1 MLIDDIIV
9 IETTPCLADEG
20 KFKAL
25 TKADNDMTEVFPYL
39 NRVLD
44 KAEYTSKT
52 IAFKKGIV
60 GFTLIED
67 QINLTKFVN
76 NTELY
81 ELLDWVKDL
90 INETYADM
98 ENIEPSF
105 ESRKAPTVLEVFKLL
120 PKSNCRKCGE
130 TTCLAFADKLQKQKD
145 TTDKCP
151 EIADDAVRAKLT
163 ALLTF

>member
-1 MLIDDIIV
+1 MLINDITV

-25 TKADNDMTEVFPYL
+25 TKADNDMTEVLPYL

-60 GFTLIED
+60 GFTIIED
-67 QINLTKFVN
+67 QINLTKFIN

-81 ELLDWVKDL
+81 ELLDWVMDL
-90 INETYADM
+90 INETYANM
-98 ENIEPSF
+98 ENIEPNY
-105 ESRKAPTVLEVFKLL
+105 ETRKAPTVLEIFKLL

-145 TTDKCP
+145 TIEKCP
-151 EIADDAVRAKLT
+151 EITDEAILTKLT